1 MGVRPANGFA
11 RRFNNLWIVR
21 EPEFPGGSVTEA
33 DVTSNGAAIPSPL
46 AGQGSLQ
53 ISIPWTGT
61 RRAERNRGQDRPC
74 FVYNAPI
81 LTHRSHEATPAAR
94 ITT

>member
-1 MGVRPANGFA
+1 MGLRPANGFA
-11 RRFNNLWIVR
+11 RRFKSLGNVR
-21 EPEFPGGSVTEA
+21 EPAFPGGSVTEA
-33 DVTSNGAAIPSPL
+33 DVTSNGAVIPSPL
-46 AGQGSLQ
+46 AGQGSLR

-61 RRAERNRGQDRPC
+61 RRAEWNGGQDRPF